1 MKTCSEKDV
10 VPVVAERPEEV
21 PASTLE
27 LPFERGVVMY

>member
-21 PASTLE
+21 QAHWNIPLSEE
-27 LPFERGVVMY
+27 L

>member
-1 MKTCSEKDV
+1 MKNRSEKDV

-27 LPFERGVVMY
+27 LPLSEEL